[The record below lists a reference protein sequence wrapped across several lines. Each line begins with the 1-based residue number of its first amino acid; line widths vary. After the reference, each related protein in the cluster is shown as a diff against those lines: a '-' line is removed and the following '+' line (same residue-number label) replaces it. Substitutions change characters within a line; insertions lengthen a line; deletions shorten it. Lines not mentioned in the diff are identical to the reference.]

1 MKKTLNL
8 PAIPSLCAQ
17 LVATV
22 LTLCAIPDAVA
33 QSLAQPMAQPT
44 AQPMAQAYPTHALRI
59 VIGFPPGGAIDTI
72 TRVLAPRMAADLGQ
86 PVVVE
91 NKPGAGG
98 VIGMQSVA
106 RAEPDGYT
114 IFMGTMGN
122 FSITPA
128 MVKDLPYN
136 VSKDFAPVTLVA
148 SSGFVIYVNPQL
160 PIRTVP
166 DLIAYAKANP
176 SGVNFSSSGNAGLPH
191 MAGEMFASSAGIKMT
206 HVPYKGSVPSVN
218 DVVAGQVQL
227 TFEAVAV
234 GLQHVQSAR
243 LRALATMG
251 PQRLA
256 VLPDVPTVAETL
268 PGFNVTNWFGM
279 AVPAG
284 TPVANIDRLQK
295 SVADALRQPDVL
307 KTLASLGVDPVGDTP
322 TQFAA
327 YIAAEQTRWQ
337 QVITQGN
344 IKID

>member
-1 MKKTLNL
+1 MKNTLNVQGIRGAGAL
-8 PAIPSLCAQ
+8 I
-17 LVATV
+17 VAAV
-22 LTLCAIPDAVA
+22 LTLCDVSPA
-33 QSLAQPMAQPT
+33 LAQPLAQPPV
-44 AQPMAQAYPTHALRI
+44 QPLTQTYPSRALRI

-72 TRVLAPRMAADLGQ
+72 ARVLAPKMAADLGQ
-86 PVVVE
+86 SVVVE

-128 MVKDLPYN
+128 IVKDLPYS
-136 VSKDFAPVTLVA
+136 VLKDFAPVTEVA
-148 SSGFVIYVNPQL
+148 ASGFVIYVNPLL
-160 PIRTVP
+160 PVQTVSE
-166 DLIAYAKANP
+166 LIAYAKANP

-191 MAGEMFASSAGIKMT
+191 MAGEMFASSAGIHMT
-206 HVPYKGSVPSVN
+206 HVPYKGSAPSVN

-234 GLQHVQSAR
+234 GLQHVQNGR

-284 TPVANIDRLQK
+284 TPAERISRIQK
-295 SVADALRQPDVL
+295 SVADGLRQPDVL

-322 TQFAA
+322 AQFAA
-327 YIAAEQTRWQ
+327 YIAAELARWQ
-337 QVITQGN
+337 QVMAEGN

>member
-1 MKKTLNL
+1 MKKTFNL
-8 PAIPSLCAQ
+8 PAIRSLCAQ
-17 LVATV
+17 LVAAV
-22 LTLCAIPDAVA
+22 LTLYAIPDAAA
-33 QSLAQPMAQPT
+33 QSLAQPQS
-44 AQPMAQAYPTHALRI
+44 QAYPTRALRI

-72 TRVLAPRMAADLGQ
+72 ARVLAPRMAADLGQ
-86 PVVVE
+86 SVVVE

-128 MVKDLPYN
+128 IVKDLPYN
-136 VSKDFAPVTLVA
+136 VTKDFAPVTEVA

-176 SGVNFSSSGNAGLPH
+176 TGVNFSSSGNAGLPH

-206 HVPYKGSVPSVN
+206 HVPYKGSSPSVN

-234 GLQHVQSAR
+234 GLQHVQSGR

-295 SVADALRQPDVL
+295 SVSDALRQPDVL

-322 TQFAA
+322 AQFAA